1 MVVVI
6 GVEPTVVVL
15 VIVLAVMLGS
25 VHQELLTLQRL
36 DLKTVVVGQL
46 NLIDYLKLV
55 VQVVELDQSLVV
67 ITVLVMLLGSCRLLV
82 ETLLIEHL
90 LFHHQMHQNE

>member
-6 GVEPTVVVL
+6 VVVPTVVVL
-15 VIVLAVMLGS
+15 VIVRAVMLDS

-36 DLKTVVVGQL
+36 DLRKLVAGQL

-55 VQVVELDQSLVV
+55 VQVVELDQRLVV
-67 ITVLVMLLGSCRLLV
+67 ITELVMMLGSCRLLV
-82 ETLLIEHL
+82 GTQSFEHL
-90 LFHHQMHQNE
+90 LYDH